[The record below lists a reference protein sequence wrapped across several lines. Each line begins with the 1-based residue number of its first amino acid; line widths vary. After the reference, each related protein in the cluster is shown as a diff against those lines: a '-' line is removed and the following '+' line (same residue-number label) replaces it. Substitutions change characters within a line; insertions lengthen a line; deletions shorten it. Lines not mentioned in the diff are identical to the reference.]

1 MMGEPNNGT
10 KIMTPYNPN
19 ADYPHNIPSS
29 GPHIPGRAFPRVKRQ
44 SNFQITQ
51 RRICRHIVN
60 MRNTGEHIPGTIL
73 NMIEQRADRIP
84 VLNQRQRRKLN
95 RQRHAAG
102 VRGAFA

>member
-1 MMGEPNNGT
+1 MRH
-10 KIMTPYNPN
+10 TPGKVTPTY
-19 ADYPHNIPSS
+19 
-29 GPHIPGRAFPRVKRQ
+29 KRQ

-51 RRICRHIVN
+51 RRICRHIEH
-60 MRNTGEHIPGTIL
+60 MRKQGEHIPGRIL